1 MLLFQRGS
9 GSVAKRV
16 LLIIL
21 CTLFILKPEGH
32 AQKIRFTGT
41 DNGWMA
47 VHTNYV
53 DGTTSRQV
61 GYFYPDTSIVLHGVA
76 YKALSNEKQI
86 QLLVR
91 EDTATGKVYFRS
103 WSGFKSWWEGGIGN
117 GAYLVDTAEFVAYD
131 YGLNIGDTL
140 IMPLVY
146 YGYGA
151 TSMHILTEKDSV
163 KINGIWHI
171 AQRFTCPFGFGQA
184 GGRGYDVVEGVGSL
198 TNPVNPTPTIN
209 FENTFNLACFSNG
222 DTLSPSEV
230 RLSFPLIASWGW
242 FRLASFSS
250 CRKLDIAERTLPGV
264 VWKMSPNPARE
275 EVIVDLEPH
284 SAEVYDLYIHD
295 VLGKVL
301 YAGRVKRQLRI
312 PLSSWAPGYYL
323 VTLSDA
329 KGRRSIQKLA
339 VQ

>member
-1 MLLFQRGS
+1 MKWFIYKALKTGMLF
-9 GSVAKRV
+9 
-16 LLIIL
+16 LLCLWLSLPGDVI
-21 CTLFILKPEGH
+21 
-32 AQKIRFTGT
+32 AQKIQFTGK
-41 DNGWMA
+41 DNSWMA

-61 GYFYPDTSIVLHGVA
+61 GYFYLDTSIVLHGVA
-76 YKALSNEKQI
+76 YKALAESRHSNSYVI

-91 EDTATGKVYFRS
+91 EDTVTGKVYF
-103 WSGFKSWWEGGIGN
+103 KSWDRNGFGN
-117 GAYLVDTAEFVAYD
+117 GTYIKDTAEFVAYD

-151 TSMHILTEKDSV
+151 TSMHILKEKDSV

-171 AQRFTCPFGFGQA
+171 AQRFTCPFGFGR
-184 GGRGYDVVEGVGSL
+184 GGSSHGYDVVEGVGSL
-198 TNPVNPTPTIN
+198 TNPVNPTPTTN
-209 FENTFNLACFSNG
+209 FENTFNLTCFSNG

-230 RLSFPLIASWGW
+230 RLSFPLIASWGR
-242 FRLASFSS
+242 FHLASFSS
-250 CRKLDIAERTLPGV
+250 CMKLDIAERTLPGV
-264 VWKMSPNPARE
+264 AWKMSPNPARE
-275 EVIVDLEPH
+275 EVIVDLETH
-284 SAEVYDLYIHD
+284 TAEVYDLYIHD

-301 YAGRVKRQLRI
+301 YAGTIKRRLRI

-323 VTLSDA
+323 VTLADA